1 MALENGVFWLKWV
14 TLSFLLQACDCFIFR
29 RHRLQLHPG
38 SKIAYYLKEAKKSEG
53 MIFFTLKK
61 LMVFAIHVTQCHL
74 KYFLKRSSSR
84 KKMRETAAIPI
95 NSYEMPCTK
104 TSLCTVIAAQ

>member
-1 MALENGVFWLKWV
+1 MHAKV
-14 TLSFLLQACDCFIFR
+14 TEFANLLHYEFVGTTTRDPASLSN
-29 RHRLQLHPG
+29 RLYP
-38 SKIAYYLKEAKKSEG
+38 AEAG
-53 MIFFTLKK
+53 KK

-84 KKMRETAAIPI
+84 KKMCETAAIPI